1 MIKNVH
7 RQNKLDERYEGPYLI
22 HNITDK
28 GSYVLADK
36 TGGALLSRDVPTHHI
51 IYKAAANPK
60 PTTVDDFS
68 KDHYE
73 IQAVIDHKGTPG
85 NYLYRV
91 HWKGFDDPSEDTW
104 EPVENFDSTKHIEL
118 YWGRRQGAQAVGKRR
133 KAPKTVNMRR
143 STTRKQER
151 GRKQAQRS

>member
-7 RQNKLDERYEGPYLI
+7 RQNKLDERYEGPYVI

-36 TGGALLSRDVPTHHI
+36 TGALLSRDVPTHHI

-143 STTRKQER
+143 STT
-151 GRKQAQRS
+151 